1 MAITGADH
9 AASWNVQSQPSTF
22 YTLRS
27 AAEKVLKKFGV
38 DLNDATTEPLDS
50 DLYAEAVRCK
60 FNGRQPLLEMGV
72 VSRKIRNLF
81 DVKADVYYLE
91 LNFDALVKLTRNH
104 TVTVSE
110 LPNLALLVD
119 KSVNFAQLRRI
130 AFATEKILLKSVS
143 LFDVYEGDKL
153 PEGKKSYALS
163 FVLEDRE
170 KTLTDQVIDRTMG
183 NLIREFERQAGA
195 QIR

>member
-1 MAITGADH
+1 M
-9 AASWNVQSQPSTF
+9 
-22 YTLRS
+22 
-27 AAEKVLKKFGV
+27 LKKFGV

-60 FNGRQPLLEMGV
+60 FNGKQPLLEMGV

-91 LNFDALVKLTRNH
+91 LNFDVLVKLTRNH
-104 TVTVSE
+104 TVAVSE
-110 LPNLALLVD
+110 LPKYPEVKRDLALLVD
-119 KSVNFAQLRRI
+119 RGVDFAQLRRI
-130 AFATEKILLKSVS
+130 AFATEKKLLKSLS

-153 PEGKKSYALS
+153 PEGKKSYALN

-170 KTLTDQVIDRTMG
+170 KTLTDPVIDRTMG